1 MITRGY
7 VKGREVGVGSKR
19 NEHRRKLLASA
30 GKKKSFFQ
38 ECGRLVII
46 IRYDVFFEKS
56 LRLASYLCCF

>member
-30 GKKKSFFQ
+30 GKKKSFF
-38 ECGRLVII
+38 RNVA
-46 IRYDVFFEKS
+46 D
-56 LRLASYLCCF
+56 